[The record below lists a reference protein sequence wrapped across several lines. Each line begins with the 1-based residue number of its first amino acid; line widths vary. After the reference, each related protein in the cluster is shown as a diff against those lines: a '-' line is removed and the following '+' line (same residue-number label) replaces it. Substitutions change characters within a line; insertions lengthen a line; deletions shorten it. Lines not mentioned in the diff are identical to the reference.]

1 MNIPCQKLS
10 SHGRRTAMANA
21 YHEVRKCSKESI
33 HLDFAEVH
41 ADISKEFIFHHME
54 GNSARPSPPRLIYYT
69 SFNNAIASGMPQI
82 IALWNNV
89 GLCVYAHV
97 YNNVVG
103 KQSFNNARDLGMPQI
118 I

>member
-10 SHGRRTAMANA
+10 VSGRRIAMAKA
-21 YHEVRKCSKESI
+21 YHEVRKC
-33 HLDFAEVH
+33 LQDAPNLVFAEVH
-41 ADISKEFIFHHME
+41 ADIAKEFIFHHME
-54 GNSARPSPPRLIYYT
+54 GNSAIPSPPRLIYYT

-82 IALWNNV
+82 IALWKNV